1 MKSSRHLLSAL
12 LLPVFLLQSNCTLSE
27 FGSKTKDG
35 ITKSASFVSSN
46 SQKAYQ
52 SGKAALG
59 LAESQKP
66 KLKPMTVAKKA
77 FGEMPDGSK
86 VSEFVLTNAHGMQ
99 VSLLDYGATVKDIM
113 APDRNGVYANVSLG
127 FGNLKDYREKSSL
140 FRMHCR
146 TLTPTGTPRAYFLWT
161 ERSINWLPT
170 MVRTTFMVGS
180 GALTSMFGPL
190 AYRRRKPPLPSTGE
204 ARTEKRGTP
213 ETSAARLP
221 TRLPMT
227 TS

>member
-99 VSLLDYGATVKDIM
+99 VSLLDYGATVKDNM

-127 FGNLKDYREKSSL
+127 FGNLKDYRRKALISDAL
-140 FRMHCR
+140 PDVM
-146 TLTPTGTPRAYFLWT
+146 PTESPRVLLPWT
-161 ERSINWLPT
+161 ERSSNWLPT
-170 MVRTTFMVGS
+170 TARITFMEES
-180 GALTSMFGPL
+180 GALTNTFGPL
-190 AYRRRKPPLPSTGE
+190 AYRRRKPPSPSTGE